1 MVSPTL
7 PLPQPNV
14 PLFSNEGKPT
24 QAGYEFLDRLQSVV
38 KQINAAVAAL
48 SFAPTG
54 AQYVVGAA
62 DATLTA
68 ERVATSTTSVI
79 ADMGT
84 AAQALFKRAA
94 LSGDVTAAQDSN
106 SVTVD
111 KVSAAFSFAGIVTP
125 AQITADQNDYNP
137 TGLAT
142 ANVLRIS
149 SDAARS
155 ITGIAAQGTGRFL
168 FLFNVGAFA
177 ITLTA
182 EDAASAAANRFS
194 VPAAPI
200 ISANGSRAIWYD
212 ITSSRWRAFTS

>member
-1 MVSPTL
+1 
-7 PLPQPNV
+7 
-14 PLFSNEGKPT
+14 
-24 QAGYEFLDRLQSVV
+24 
-38 KQINAAVAAL
+38 
-48 SFAPTG
+48 
-54 AQYVVGAA
+54 
-62 DATLTA
+62 
-68 ERVATSTTSVI
+68 
-79 ADMGT
+79 
-84 AAQALFKRAA
+84 

-111 KVSAAFSFAGIVTP
+111 KASAAFSFTGIVTP

-177 ITLTA
+177 ITLTD
-182 EDAASAAANRFS
+182 EDAASAAANRFA
-194 VPAAPI
+194 VPSAPI
-200 ISANGSRAIWYD
+200 ISADGSRAIWYD